1 MLGSTQIA
9 SLIIRWLMLALS
21 VWIAAELIPGIH
33 LEGLV
38 DTLAV
43 AAVLGLLNLY
53 VKPVLVFLSCP
64 LTVVTL
70 GLFLIIVNAFVL
82 WLADVLGSVIGI
94 DFQLDDVWSAILGAI
109 IISLVGLVL
118 GMLVDPDQLARGIT
132 RGRRRLY

>member
-9 SLIIRWLMLALS
+9 SLIIRWLMLALA

-33 LEGLV
+33 LEGLG

-64 LTVVTL
+64 FTVVTL

-82 WLADVLGSVIGI
+82 WLADVLGSVVGI

-109 IISLVGLVL
+109 IISLVSLVL
-118 GMLVDPDQLARGIT
+118 GIFIDPDQLARGIT

>member
-9 SLIIRWLMLALS
+9 SLIIRWLMLALA

-33 LEGLV
+33 LEGLG

-64 LTVVTL
+64 FTVVTL

-82 WLADVLGSVIGI
+82 WLADVLGSVVGI

-109 IISLVGLVL
+109 IISLVSLVL
-118 GMLVDPDQLARGIT
+118 GLFIDPDQLARGIT

>member
-9 SLIIRWLMLALS
+9 SLVIRWLMLALA

-33 LEGLV
+33 LEGLA

-53 VKPVLVFLSCP
+53 IKPVLVFLSCP

-109 IISLVGLVL
+109 IISLVSLVL
-118 GMLVDPDQLARGIT
+118 GLFIDPDQLARGIT

>member
-9 SLIIRWLMLALS
+9 SLVIRWLMLALA

-33 LEGLV
+33 LEGLA

-53 VKPVLVFLSCP
+53 IKPVLVFLSCP

-94 DFQLDDVWSAILGAI
+94 DFHLDDVWSAILGAI
-109 IISLVGLVL
+109 IISLVSLVL
-118 GMLVDPDQLARGIT
+118 GLFINPDQLARGIT